1 MSSTLVRHG
10 CGVFASMDPSKMP
23 DTYPSKPK
31 QGQGAAAQQRYEELV
46 EMFEGKFNIKD
57 KWQLEAK
64 SQLAYALLHEAVS
77 KNPKLSGLIDKPELK
92 DDFINSL
99 AAIEAAIVDD
109 ADEAA
114 RELKEEILEKLKYG
128 HTPDQIRDAI
138 DFADCSNGHLR
149 TVASGTYFI
158 DDKALFDALKVSLKR
173 MAELPRF
180 NLLSTV
186 YGLSKMDGSS
196 VDNWEKTSKYVK
208 AQVPLKTSATPS
220 QPPVPSRVTA
230 LTAQQ
235 RLARQPFT
243 IVCFKCGGPHRALGD
258 PRRGLPACSVKCF
271 CSICQED
278 THSTEH
284 HDMFKRIVGKPKAKE
299 TDGKPRYNKAMSAT
313 SATKSDNGK
322 MYCLSAKCSDAQ
334 ATEPGSC
341 PLELL
346 DSPEPEFT
354 VTAHGDGSVGN
365 SFIAIDF
372 KNCYT
377 NEPSNTTGQPFMT
390 PGSRRSSAVSPGHIQ
405 PLILNLRMPS
415 ANEVASMEGTNDSI
429 LTSQVKSKLFRVGRM
444 NPTHMNA
451 PTKNINSMY
460 EHQMSDAHKTV
471 ICKKGKLAKNN
482 ATRQLIRN
490 KLVTSGLTIKGT
502 VPMRDPGGKKCLHA
516 RAQFEGVN
524 FSNVFDGTFSTSSS
538 EAISDPNSKNGVSL
552 GCLPWN
558 RGSYSNGTCPMD
570 ASTTCNAQKGSLLGD
585 PTHKIAP
592 AGDSVGADEMILFNA
607 EDMFDMQ
614 QTFNS
619 YDFNEACNKAT
630 EEQFS
635 KATVVAPDALTFLT
649 PPTTTT
655 PVLTGDSVV
664 IRQNNPKRPGT
675 ASYLRYEMYKSAS
688 TKTEFHMLGGTS
700 ADLLWDRKKGY
711 ITVCDSAD
719 SMDTDNFADAD
730 GDLGGE
736 SDDGTGM
743 TDDEFLAAITATNPP

>member
-23 DTYPSKPK
+23 GAYPTNPK

-109 ADEAA
+109 VDEAS

-180 NLLSTV
+180 NVLSTV
-186 YGLSKMDGSS
+186 YGLTKMDGSS
-196 VDNWEKTSKYVK
+196 VDNWEKTSKYAK
-208 AQVPLKTSATPS
+208 AQVPLKTSATPP
-220 QPPVPSRVTA
+220 QTPVPSRATA

-271 CSICQED
+271 CSVCQED

-299 TDGKPRYNKAMSAT
+299 TDGKPRHNKAMST
-313 SATKSDNGK
+313 TTATKSDDDK
-322 MYCLSAKCSDAQ
+322 MYCLSAKYSDAQ

-341 PLELL
+341 PLELI

-377 NEPSNTTGQPFMT
+377 RT
-390 PGSRRSSAVSPGHIQ
+390 SR
-405 PLILNLRMPS
+405 
-415 ANEVASMEGTNDSI
+415 
-429 LTSQVKSKLFRVGRM
+429 
-444 NPTHMNA
+444 
-451 PTKNINSMY
+451 
-460 EHQMSDAHKTV
+460 
-471 ICKKGKLAKNN
+471 
-482 ATRQLIRN
+482 ATR
-490 KLVTSGLTIKGT
+490 
-502 VPMRDPGGKKCLHA
+502 PG
-516 RAQFEGVN
+516 
-524 FSNVFDGTFSTSSS
+524 
-538 EAISDPNSKNGVSL
+538 
-552 GCLPWN
+552 N
-558 RGSYSNGTCPMD
+558 RS
-570 ASTTCNAQKGSLLGD
+570 
-585 PTHKIAP
+585 
-592 AGDSVGADEMILFNA
+592 
-607 EDMFDMQ
+607 
-614 QTFNS
+614 
-619 YDFNEACNKAT
+619 
-630 EEQFS
+630 
-635 KATVVAPDALTFLT
+635 
-649 PPTTTT
+649 
-655 PVLTGDSVV
+655 
-664 IRQNNPKRPGT
+664 
-675 ASYLRYEMYKSAS
+675 
-688 TKTEFHMLGGTS
+688 
-700 ADLLWDRKKGY
+700 
-711 ITVCDSAD
+711 
-719 SMDTDNFADAD
+719 
-730 GDLGGE
+730 
-736 SDDGTGM
+736 
-743 TDDEFLAAITATNPP
+743 